1 MSCPSVLVVHVVEI
15 EYGGLPVKVAVFVM
29 ALSIRDGLVSG
40 PLGFGAALLGNMFRE
55 LTDEEAATTVDATW
69 QHDTRIFDTA
79 PLYGPGLAEIRLG
92 RQLAEHN
99 GDEYELTTKVGRVER
114 VWCRHQQDWSSEDR
128 YAS

>member
-1 MSCPSVLVVHVVEI
+1 MT
-15 EYGGLPVKVAVFVM
+15 
-29 ALSIRDGLVSG
+29 IRDRLAGGS
-40 PLGFGAALLGNMFRE
+40 LGFGAAPLGNMFRE

-69 QHDTRIFDTA
+69 QHGTRIFDTA
-79 PLYGPGLAEIRLG
+79 PLYDAGLAEIRLG

-99 GDEYELTTKVGRVER
+99 RDGYELSTKLGRVER